1 MDKKN
6 YLSLSKQMVIIL
18 VLLFVIPLFFLG
30 FYLYSSTITDLK
42 QIEQD
47 NATKSSYTAQKLL
60 DRLGGQLLDST
71 LSNSHWEDNRKAI
84 LNKNVKWIEEN
95 VNSAKGVIPNVHFVS
110 TIDFDGN
117 VISQAG
123 DMKEFTGKLAY
134 PQILKQLQSTSD
146 FSGLVLTSKGLA
158 VVAVSKVTD
167 ETGTAQPVGALIFGR
182 ILDQKALDTVKSA
195 IQGNFALFTTS
206 NQLLTTDTNISGPQ
220 LKPYTPEALSTNEE
234 KIIQLTKS
242 VEPRTEVISTL
253 KDISGQPIGIEY
265 VGIPSQTI
273 TKVTKGIKK
282 ISILGIFI
290 ILLVLIVVS
299 FAIRLRIIHPLYN
312 LVHHLEDV
320 STGKLM
326 VRVEDKVLRRP
337 DEIGIIAN
345 CIERMTG
352 SLRNMIGQVNESID
366 QVTASSEELLASTD
380 ETKSATNHIVS
391 SIQEVASGAQTQ
403 VEVSVENAKAIEE
416 MTIGIG
422 RIAETSAI
430 VSDLSN
436 ETARQAKEGNEL
448 IERTANQ
455 MNSIRQSVQS
465 SSSIIEQL
473 NGQTVEISKVIEV
486 ITGIAS
492 QTNLLALNAAIEA
505 ARAGEQGKG
514 FAVVA
519 AEVRK
524 LAEQSADSTK
534 HITEVIQTI
543 QTNST
548 YSVQAM
554 EKVTHEVNAGI
565 AMMNQASQSFKQI
578 LMASDG
584 VADQIQDV
592 SAASEQMS
600 ASSQEVAASVD
611 ETARIAGDTLSKT
624 QNVHNLSDEQ
634 LAAMGEMN
642 TAAYSLTTAAQKLQ
656 EAISWFQ
663 L

>member
-1 MDKKN
+1 MDKKK
-6 YLSLSKQMVIIL
+6 YLSLSKQIVIIL

-30 FYLYSSTITDLK
+30 FYFYSSTITDLK

-60 DRLGGQLLDST
+60 DKLGGQLLDST

-84 LNKNVKWIEEN
+84 LNKNVKWIEAN
-95 VNSAKGVIPNVHFVS
+95 VDVAKGVIPNVHFVS
-110 TIDFDGN
+110 TIDFNGN
-117 VISQAG
+117 VVSQVG
-123 DMKEFTGKLAY
+123 DIKEFTGKLAY
-134 PQILKQLQSTSD
+134 PQILKHLQNNAD

-167 ETGTAQPVGALIFGR
+167 EAGTAQPVGALLFGR
-182 ILDQKALDTVKSA
+182 ILDQKALDTVKST
-195 IQGNFALFTTS
+195 IQGNFALFTKD
-206 NQLLTTDTNISGPQ
+206 NQLLTTDTNISGSQ
-220 LKPYTPEALSTNEE
+220 LKQYTSETFSTNEN

-242 VEPRTEVISTL
+242 VEPRTEVISKL

-273 TKVTKGIKK
+273 TKVTEDIKR
-282 ISILGIFI
+282 ISILGLFI

-299 FAIRLRIIHPLYN
+299 FAIRLRIIRPLYN

-320 STGKLM
+320 STGRLM
-326 VRVEDKVLRRP
+326 IRVEEKVLQRP
-337 DEIGIIAN
+337 DEIGVIAN

-380 ETKSATNHIVS
+380 ETKSATNHIAL
-391 SIQEVASGAQTQ
+391 SIQEMASGAGTQ
-403 VEVSVENAKAIEE
+403 VEVSMENAKAIEE

-436 ETARQAKEGNEL
+436 ETARQAKEGNGL
-448 IERTANQ
+448 IEQTANQ

-465 SSSIIEQL
+465 SSSIIQQL
-473 NGQTVEISKVIEV
+473 NSQTVEISKIIEV
-486 ITGIAS
+486 ITAIAS

-524 LAEQSADSTK
+524 LAEQSANSAR
-534 HITEVIQTI
+534 HITEVIQNI
-543 QTNST
+543 LTNST

-565 AMMNQASQSFKQI
+565 VIMNQASHSFKQI
-578 LMASDG
+578 LIASDG

-611 ETARIAGDTLSKT
+611 ETARIAGETLNKT
-624 QNVHNLSDEQ
+624 QSVYNLSDEQ
-634 LAAMGEMN
+634 LATMEEMN
-642 TAAYSLTTAAQKLQ
+642 AAARTLTTAAQNLQ
-656 EAISWFQ
+656 EAISWFK

>member
-1 MDKKN
+1 MDKKK
-6 YLSLSKQMVIIL
+6 YLSLSKQIVIIL

-60 DRLGGQLLDST
+60 DKLGGQLLDST

-84 LNKNVKWIEEN
+84 LNKNVKWIEAN
-95 VNSAKGVIPNVHFVS
+95 VDVAKGVIPNVHFVS
-110 TIDFDGN
+110 TIDFNGN
-117 VISQAG
+117 VVSQAG
-123 DMKEFTGKLAY
+123 DIKEFTGKLAY
-134 PQILKQLQSTSD
+134 PQILKHLQNNAD

-158 VVAVSKVTD
+158 IVAVSKVTD
-167 ETGTAQPVGALIFGR
+167 EAGTAQPVGALIFGR
-182 ILDQKALDTVKSA
+182 ILDQKALDTVKST
-195 IQGNFALFTTS
+195 IQGNFALFTKD
-206 NQLLTTDTNISGPQ
+206 NQLLTTDTNISGSQ
-220 LKPYTPEALSTNEE
+220 LKPYTSETFSTNEN

-242 VEPRTEVISTL
+242 VEPRTEVISKL

-273 TKVTKGIKK
+273 TKVTEDIKR
-282 ISILGIFI
+282 ISILGLFI

-299 FAIRLRIIHPLYN
+299 FAIRLRIIRPLYN

-320 STGKLM
+320 STGRLM
-326 VRVEDKVLRRP
+326 IRVEEKVLRRP
-337 DEIGIIAN
+337 DEIGVIAN

-380 ETKSATNHIVS
+380 ETKSATNHIAL
-391 SIQEVASGAQTQ
+391 SIQEMASGAQTQ

-436 ETARQAKEGNEL
+436 ETARQAREGNGL
-448 IERTANQ
+448 IEQTANQ

-465 SSSIIEQL
+465 SSSIIQQL
-473 NGQTVEISKVIEV
+473 NNQTVEISKIIEV

-524 LAEQSADSTK
+524 LAEQSANSAR
-534 HITEVIQTI
+534 HITEVIQNI
-543 QTNST
+543 LTNST

-565 AMMNQASQSFKQI
+565 VIMNQASHSFKQI
-578 LMASDG
+578 LIASDG

-611 ETARIAGDTLSKT
+611 ETARIAGETLNKT
-624 QNVHNLSDEQ
+624 QSVYNLSDEQ
-634 LAAMGEMN
+634 LATMEEMN
-642 TAAYSLTTAAQKLQ
+642 AAARTLTTAAQNLQ
-656 EAISWFQ
+656 EAISWFK

>member
-1 MDKKN
+1 MDKKK
-6 YLSLSKQMVIIL
+6 YLSLSKQIVIIL

-60 DRLGGQLLDST
+60 DKLGGQLLDST

-84 LNKNVKWIEEN
+84 LNKNVKWIEAN
-95 VNSAKGVIPNVHFVS
+95 VDVAKGVIPNVHFVS
-110 TIDFDGN
+110 TIDFNGN
-117 VISQAG
+117 VVSQAG
-123 DMKEFTGKLAY
+123 DIKEFTGKLAY
-134 PQILKQLQSTSD
+134 PQILKHLQNNSD

-158 VVAVSKVTD
+158 IVAVSKVTD
-167 ETGTAQPVGALIFGR
+167 EVGTAQPVGALIFGR
-182 ILDQKALDTVKSA
+182 ILDQKALDTVKST
-195 IQGNFALFTTS
+195 IQGNIALFTTD
-206 NQLLTTDTNISGPQ
+206 NQLLTTDTNISGSQ
-220 LKPYTPEALSTNEE
+220 LKPYTSESFSTNEIR
-234 KIIQLTKS
+234 IIQLTKS

-253 KDISGQPIGIEY
+253 KDISGQPIGIVY

-273 TKVTKGIKK
+273 TKVTEDIKK
-282 ISILGIFI
+282 ISILGLFI

-299 FAIRLRIIHPLYN
+299 FAIRLRIIRPLYN

-320 STGKLM
+320 STGRLM
-326 VRVEDKVLRRP
+326 IRVEEKVLRRP
-337 DEIGIIAN
+337 DEIGVIAN

-391 SIQEVASGAQTQ
+391 SIQEMASGAQTQ
-403 VEVSVENAKAIEE
+403 VEASVENAKAIEE

-436 ETARQAKEGNEL
+436 ETARQAKEGNGL
-448 IERTANQ
+448 IEQTANQ

-473 NGQTVEISKVIEV
+473 NSQTVEISKIIEV
-486 ITGIAS
+486 ITGIAA

-524 LAEQSADSTK
+524 LAEQSANSAR
-534 HITEVIQTI
+534 HITEVIQNI
-543 QTNST
+543 LTNST

-565 AMMNQASQSFKQI
+565 VIMSEASHSFKQI
-578 LMASDG
+578 LIASDG

-592 SAASEQMS
+592 SAAAEQMS

-611 ETARIAGDTLSKT
+611 ETARIAGETLNKT
-624 QNVHNLSDEQ
+624 QSVYNLSDEQ
-634 LAAMGEMN
+634 LATMEEMN
-642 TAAYSLTTAAQKLQ
+642 AAARTLTTAAQNLQ
-656 EAISWFQ
+656 EAISWFK